1 MNKEYMIKMMRH
13 NNTKYITLFYAL
25 MSSFCMIV
33 SAHATELSGVTLLD
47 SDDGDV
53 VRIDADA
60 NLNYQ
65 VFDLD
70 GPPRLVLSF
79 PKATLKSGVQT
90 LTASGDGV
98 VSVVPTQ
105 TDKAARIEVGLSQV
119 MGYDIEEKAHAL
131 LVKFKPKK
139 QTKTSS
145 SAAIIQDIEVQD
157 KGGVT
162 ELVLRGSHMDAN
174 HNAFMTQ
181 KNQKLILDF
190 WGGKSQL
197 PKDNFKY
204 ASQRISAV
212 SVGAA
217 DGRVRLVV
225 SLVPS
230 SNLHQQIDTTAS
242 EMRIKLGGVIAKKA
256 VANMKVESVEFQP
269 DDRIAHLMVRTD
281 KTNPVIHVHEKGEN
295 TVILDIKKAALL
307 PGQERSQ
314 DVSAFPGPIR
324 QIDSYQLDGN
334 VRVVARLREK
344 ANITSFQQGNVF
356 TMNFEPEDMA
366 LARSSHGERKG
377 SFAYTGQKV
386 TFDFKDIDIQNALKL
401 IAEMSNLNI
410 IMADDISGSLTMR
423 LIDVPWDQALDLI
436 LSARGLGKEVSG
448 NVMRI
453 APLAVLQKEKDTKL
467 ETQRSS
473 AKLEPLVTE
482 FITLNYSKVDEF
494 KDLLKANSSSKGS
507 AGAKGVSSNGLLT
520 ARGSFSADTRTN
532 TLIVKDTQDAINN
545 IKRLVKRI
553 DLPVKQVL
561 IESRIVEA
569 TTDFKRNLGIRWG
582 GNFKSANTG
591 RGTNPNSGLAVSS
604 TAGNAKAGVQGALVD
619 LPAAS
624 VGTTAVP
631 SVGMS
636 FGALSKVLNLDLEL
650 SAAELDGDTHL
661 ISNPRVVTANLKQ
674 ATIKQGVSIAVV
686 TPGTAN
692 EPATTSYKD
701 ALLSLV
707 VTPQITNNNSVIMDI
722 KVNKDSPTGTGANI
736 DTKSISTNI
745 LMKSGETV
753 VIGGVYTQDKTNTT
767 NGVPGL
773 SRIPVLGWLFKNN
786 AKADTRKEL
795 LIFVT
800 PTVLNASGKAI

>member
-1 MNKEYMIKMMRH
+1 MIKMMRD

-25 MSSFCMIV
+25 VSSFCMMI
-33 SAHATELSGVTLLD
+33 SAHAAEVSGVTLLD

-79 PKATLKSGVQT
+79 PKSTLKSGVQT

-98 VSVVPTQ
+98 VSVVPVQ
-105 TDKAARIEVGLSQV
+105 ADGAVRIEVGLSQV
-119 MGYDIEEKAHAL
+119 TAYDIEEKDHAL
-131 LVKFKPKK
+131 LVKFKPKT
-139 QTKTSS
+139 QTKASS

-157 KGGVT
+157 NDGVT

-181 KNQKLILDF
+181 KSQKLILDF

-212 SVGAA
+212 SVGTA

-225 SLVPS
+225 SLLPS
-230 SNLHQQIDTTAS
+230 SNMHQQIDATAS
-242 EMRIKLGGVIAKKA
+242 EMRIKLGGIIAKKA
-256 VANMKVESVEFQP
+256 VASMNVESVEFQP

-281 KTNPVIHVHEKGEN
+281 KTNPVINVHEKGKN

-334 VRVVARLREK
+334 VRIVARLREHV
-344 ANITSFQQGNVF
+344 NFTSFQQGNVF
-356 TMNFEPEDMA
+356 TMNFEPEDLA
-366 LARSSHGERKG
+366 LARSSNGESKG
-377 SFAYTGQKV
+377 SSIYTGQKV
-386 TFDFKDIDIQNALKL
+386 TFNFKDIDIQNALEL
-401 IAEMSNLNI
+401 ISDMSNFNI
-410 IMADDISGSLTMR
+410 IMADDVSGSLTMH

-453 APLAVLQKEKDTKL
+453 APLAVLQKEQDTKL
-467 ETQRSS
+467 ETQISS

-494 KDLLKANSSSKGS
+494 KDLLKSNSSGKGGKGDS
-507 AGAKGVSSNGLLT
+507 ANGLLT
-520 ARGSFSADTRTN
+520 ARGSFSADARTN
-532 TLIVKDTQDAINN
+532 TLIVKDTQSAINN

-569 TTDFKRNLGIRWG
+569 TTDFKRNIGVKWG
-582 GNFKSANTG
+582 GNFKSANNSLGVGSTSG
-591 RGTNPNSGLAVSS
+591 NARTGTNG
-604 TAGNAKAGVQGALVD
+604 TLVD
-619 LPAAS
+619 LPAAGIGGGTASS
-624 VGTTAVP
+624 VGL
-631 SVGMS
+631 S

-661 ISNPRVVTANLKQ
+661 ISNPRVVTANRKK
-674 ATIKQGVSIAVV
+674 ATIQQGISIAVT

-692 EPATTSYKD
+692 TPPTTTYKP
-701 ALLSLV
+701 ALLSLD

-722 KVNKDSPTGTGANI
+722 EVHKDSPTGTGANI

-753 VIGGVYTQDKTNTT
+753 VIGGVYTQDKRNTT
-767 NGVPGL
+767 NAVPAL

-786 AKADTRKEL
+786 AKVDTRKEL

>member
-98 VSVVPTQ
+98 VSVVPVQ
-105 TDKAARIEVGLSQV
+105 ADGAVRIEVGLSQV

-139 QTKTSS
+139 ETKTSS

-230 SNLHQQIDTTAS
+230 SNLHQQIDATAS

-356 TMNFEPEDMA
+356 TMNFEPEDIA
-366 LARSSHGERKG
+366 LAHNAHGESKG

-494 KDLLKANSSSKGS
+494 KDLLKSNSSGKGSKGDS
-507 AGAKGVSSNGLLT
+507 ANGLLT
-520 ARGSFSADTRTN
+520 ARGSFSADARTN
-532 TLIVKDTQDAINN
+532 TLIVKDTRSAINN

-582 GNFKSANTG
+582 GNFKSSN
-591 RGTNPNSGLAVSS
+591 NSLGVSS
-604 TAGNAKAGVQGALVD
+604 TSANARAGTNGTLID
-619 LPAAS
+619 LPAPP

-631 SVGMS
+631 SVGLS

-661 ISNPRVVTANLKQ
+661 ISNPRVVTANLKE

-786 AKADTRKEL
+786 AKVDTRKEL